1 MQCVVFD
8 MDGVLFDS
16 EALVL
21 QCWEQTAKLHGI
33 PEIQEICHRC
43 LGSNADMARQ
53 MFLEK
58 YGADFPYDTY
68 KAEMSAKYWENVEA
82 GRLELKSG
90 VREMLTA
97 LRAHGW
103 KTGIASST
111 RAMIVRKE
119 MQHFGLEQMFDQIIG
134 GDMVQHSKP
143 NPEIY
148 QTACRELGVLPAE
161 AYAVEDS
168 YNGIRSAAAAG
179 MQAIMIPDLLPP
191 TPEMEQLAMK
201 LRQKCQLQSLSN
213 KKRDYYETIGT
224 RLQNLG
230 MPEVQHFLCDYAP
243 SFLLSLDD
251 MNTES

>member
-119 MQHFGLEQMFDQIIG
+119 MQHFGLEQMFDHRRRHGAARQAESGDLPDYLSGTGRTAGRGLCG
-134 GDMVQHSKP
+134 GGFLQRDSLRRRRRHAGDHDSRP
-143 NPEIY
+143 AAAHTGNG
-148 QTACRELGVLPAE
+148 TACGKNFPVYGRFSTIFVWISQTGTALPFLHN
-161 AYAVEDS
+161 VHIL
-168 YNGIRSAAAAG
+168 YNSIKEQNGHA
-179 MQAIMIPDLLPP
+179 DL
-191 TPEMEQLAMK
+191 
-201 LRQKCQLQSLSN
+201 
-213 KKRDYYETIGT
+213 
-224 RLQNLG
+224 
-230 MPEVQHFLCDYAP
+230 
-243 SFLLSLDD
+243 
-251 MNTES
+251 

>member
-1 MQCVVFD
+1 MWYLIWTACC
-8 MDGVLFDS
+8 LDS

-33 PEIQEICHRC
+33 PEIQEICHQVS
-43 LGSNADMARQ
+43 GSNADMARQ

-97 LRAHGW
+97 LRAHAG
-103 KTGIASST
+103 KPALPPPP
-111 RAMIVRKE
+111 AVIVRKE

-134 GDMVQHSKP
+134 GDMVQHSKRIRRFTRLP
-143 NPEIY
+143 
-148 QTACRELGVLPAE
+148 CRELGVLPAE

-179 MQAIMIPDLLPP
+179 MQAIMIPDCCRPHRKWK
-191 TPEMEQLAMK
+191 QLAAKIFRPMGDF
-201 LRQKCQLQSLSN
+201 QQ
-213 KKRDYYETIGT
+213 
-224 RLQNLG
+224 
-230 MPEVQHFLCDYAP
+230 FL
-243 SFLLSLDD
+243 FG
-251 MNTES
+251 

>member
-82 GRLELKSG
+82 DRLELKSG

-111 RAMIVRKE
+111 RAVIVRTDCLSGTGRTAGR
-119 MQHFGLEQMFDQIIG
+119 GLCG
-134 GDMVQHSKP
+134 GGFLQRDSLRRRSRHAGDHDSRP
-143 NPEIY
+143 AAAHTGNG
-148 QTACRELGVLPAE
+148 TACGKNFPVYGRVSTIFVWISQTGTALPFLHN
-161 AYAVEDS
+161 VHIL
-168 YNGIRSAAAAG
+168 YNSIKEQNGHA
-179 MQAIMIPDLLPP
+179 DL
-191 TPEMEQLAMK
+191 
-201 LRQKCQLQSLSN
+201 
-213 KKRDYYETIGT
+213 
-224 RLQNLG
+224 
-230 MPEVQHFLCDYAP
+230 
-243 SFLLSLDD
+243 
-251 MNTES
+251 